1 MKTVH
6 HWALAGLSL
15 LGLTAAAT
23 PTHWIGTFGAPPIGY
38 EPGRPKD
45 ALDRPLHDET
55 VRQVVRIATNGV
67 ALRIRLSN
75 ELGDQPLRIGAASIA
90 RIDSE
95 GALIPGTLRPLSFG
109 GQAGVVI
116 PPGAPY
122 FSDPVKGAVTAGS
135 DYAVSLYYPDEST
148 PPAHAQMVDLAPGD
162 QTARDVLDKP
172 THIRAPGLVT
182 AIDVEA
188 TGHHPVLVAF
198 GDSITE
204 GAASTPGAHMS
215 WPEQLG
221 RRLGTSCWSVVN
233 QGISGNRI
241 LFTGRG
247 PSALARFDRDALS
260 VPGVNTIVLLEG
272 INDIGT
278 GHNPKTAA
286 DDKSVE
292 ELIAADQQMIERAH
306 AKGIRIIGGTLTPF
320 EGAAYADARGEAKRV
335 ALNHW
340 IRTSGAFDGVIDFEA
355 AVRDPANP
363 TRMILADEH
372 GDHLHPDD
380 AGYTLMAAA
389 AEPVIRRLGC
399 PAD

>member
-1 MKTVH
+1 MKTMRQ
-6 HWALAGLSL
+6 WALAGLSL
-15 LGLTAAAT
+15 FSLTAAVT

-45 ALDRPLHDET
+45 ALDRPLRDET
-55 VRQVVRIATNGV
+55 VRQVVRVATDGV

-75 ELGDQPLRIGAASIA
+75 ELDDQPLRIGAASIA
-90 RIDSE
+90 RIDSK
-95 GALIPGTLRPLSFG
+95 GAVIPGTFRPLSFG
-109 GQAGVVI
+109 GRTGVTI
-116 PPGAPY
+116 PSGAPY
-122 FSDPVKGAVTAGS
+122 FSDPMKDRVSAGT
-135 DYAVSLYYPDEST
+135 DYAISLYYPDEST
-148 PPAHAQMVDLAPGD
+148 PPAHAQMVDLASGD
-162 QTARDVLDKP
+162 QTAHSLLDNP

-182 AIDVEA
+182 AVDVEA
-188 TGHHPVLVAF
+188 PGHHPVLVAF

-278 GHNPKTAA
+278 GHNPKTSA
-286 DDKSVE
+286 DDRSVE
-292 ELIAADQQMIERAH
+292 ELIAADQQMIVRAH
-306 AKGIRIIGGTLTPF
+306 AKRIRVIGGTLTPF
-320 EGAAYADARGEAKRV
+320 EGAAYADAKGETKRV

-340 IRTSGAFDGVIDFEA
+340 IRTSGAFDAVIDFEA
-355 AVRDPANP
+355 AVRDPAHP
-363 TRMILADEH
+363 KRMVLADEH
-372 GDHLHPDD
+372 GDHLHPND

-399 PAD
+399 PAG

>member
-1 MKTVH
+1 MRIGHRLAV
-6 HWALAGLSL
+6 AGLAL
-15 LGLTAAAT
+15 LCLPAAT
-23 PTHWIGTFGAPPIGY
+23 GAPRWIGAFGAPPIGY

-45 ALDRPLHDET
+45 ALNRPLANET
-55 VRQVVRIATNGV
+55 ARQIVRVGAGGT

-75 ELGDQPLRIGAASIA
+75 ELNDQPLRIGAASIA
-90 RIDSE
+90 RVDAQ
-95 GALIPGTLRPLSFG
+95 GAIVPGTLRPLTFG
-109 GQAGVVI
+109 GAAGVTI
-116 PPGAPY
+116 PSGAPY
-122 FSDPVKGAVTAGS
+122 FSDPVEGAVAADT
-135 DYAVSLYYPDEST
+135 DYAISLYYPETST
-148 PPAHAQMVDLAPGD
+148 PPAHAQMIDLAPGD
-162 QTARDVLDKP
+162 QTLRPMLDQQAR
-172 THIRAPGLVT
+172 IRAPGLVT
-182 AIDVEA
+182 GIDVE
-188 TGHHPVLVAF
+188 TPGRHPVLVAY

-221 RRLGTSCWSVVN
+221 RRLGTACWSVVN

-272 INDIGT
+272 INDIGS
-278 GHNPKTAA
+278 GHDPKSAA

-292 ELIAADQQMIERAH
+292 ELIAADRQMIARAH

-320 EGAAYADARGEAKRV
+320 EGAAYADEKGEAKRV

-340 IRTSGAFDGVIDFEA
+340 IRTGGAFDAVIDFEA
-355 AVRDPANP
+355 AVRDPAHP
-363 TRMILADEH
+363 ARMIPADEH

-380 AGYTLMAAA
+380 AGYTLMAQA